1 MSEGK
6 RPSATENLLNAMTPA
21 EHRQMRAAYT
31 VWRWLEQ
38 TKKLP
43 IVQKM
48 FRDDKTH
55 PGGAQ

>member
-1 MSEGK
+1 VNNK
-6 RPSATENLLNAMTPA
+6 PSATENLLNAMTPA
-21 EHRQMRAAYT
+21 EHRQMRAAYA

-48 FRDDKTH
+48 FRVNNDKLR
-55 PGGAQ
+55 GAND